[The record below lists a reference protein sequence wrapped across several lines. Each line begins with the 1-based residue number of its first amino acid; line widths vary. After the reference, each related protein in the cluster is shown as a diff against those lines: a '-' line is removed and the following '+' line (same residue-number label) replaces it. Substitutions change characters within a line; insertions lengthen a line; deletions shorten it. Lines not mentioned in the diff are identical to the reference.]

1 MSAVTGLVICCLKKW
16 AMFPG
21 IILAMVHLEDA
32 SSTRMT
38 DTSGNSVSDTGVPDG
53 LQLASGSGR
62 TMLPV
67 GAVEGGG
74 RTILPVGAVE
84 GGGRT
89 MLPVLCC

>member
-1 MSAVTGLVICCLKKW
+1 MSAVTGLVIRCLKKW

-53 LQLASGSGR
+53 LLSVTLVFQ
-62 TMLPV
+62 MDF
-67 GAVEGGG
+67 
-74 RTILPVGAVE
+74 
-84 GGGRT
+84 
-89 MLPVLCC
+89 CQ

>member
-1 MSAVTGLVICCLKKW
+1 MSAVTGLVIRCLKKW

-38 DTSGNSVSDTGVPDG
+38 DTSGNSVSDTAALGHDTRIFDR
-53 LQLASGSGR
+53 LSCSNFLRLATG
-62 TMLPV
+62 
-67 GAVEGGG
+67 
-74 RTILPVGAVE
+74 

-89 MLPVLCC
+89 MLPVGVVEGGG